1 MGHEL
6 TLALSP
12 DAPRQIRR
20 SLDRY
25 IGLLQQSLLDDL
37 VLVSSELVSNAVQ
50 HSGRPKGDPI
60 EYRLTIFPETILV
73 EVADRG
79 VGTDQLRPTTGTPSS
94 GLGLVE
100 LLSDRWAG
108 SAHTD
113 TFNVWLEIDIEAT
126 LIRRKQ
132 R

>member
-6 TLALSP
+6 TLALCP

-25 IGLLQQSLLDDL
+25 TGLVQQSLLDDL
-37 VLVSSELVSNAVQ
+37 VLASSELVSNAVR

-60 EYRLTIFPETILV
+60 RYRLTVFPKTILV

-79 VGTDQLRPTTGTPSS
+79 EGANQLQPTTGTPPS

-100 LLSDRWAG
+100 LLSDRWA
-108 SAHTD
+108 SNAQAD
-113 TFNVWLEIDIEAT
+113 TFNVWFEIDIEPS

>member
-6 TLALSP
+6 TLGLSP

-25 IGLLQQSLLDDL
+25 IGLLQASLLDDL
-37 VLVSSELVSNAVQ
+37 ILVSSELVSNAVQ

-60 EYRLTIFPETILV
+60 DYRLTIFPGTILV

-79 VGTDQLRPTTGTPSS
+79 VGTGQLRAITGAPPS

-108 SAHTD
+108 SAQAD
-113 TFNVWLEIDIEAT
+113 RFNVWLEIDIEPS

-132 R
+132 G

>member
-1 MGHEL
+1 VGHEL

-37 VLVSSELVSNAVQ
+37 VLASSELVSNAVQ
-50 HSGRPKGDPI
+50 HSGRPHGDPI
-60 EYRLTIFPETILV
+60 DYKLTIFPKTILV
-73 EVADRG
+73 EVAARG
-79 VGTDQLRPTTGTPSS
+79 VGTNQLRPNTSTPPS

-108 SAHTD
+108 SARTGA
-113 TFNVWLEIDIEAT
+113 FNVWFEIDIEPS

>member
-6 TLALSP
+6 ILALSP

-37 VLVSSELVSNAVQ
+37 ILVSSELVSNAVQ
-50 HSGRPKGDPI
+50 HSGRPEGDPI
-60 EYRLTIFPETILV
+60 NYRLTVFPKTILV

-79 VGTDQLRPTTGTPSS
+79 VGTGQLRPTTGTPPS

-100 LLSDRWAG
+100 LLSDRWSG
-108 SAHTD
+108 SAQAD
-113 TFNVWLEIDIEAT
+113 TFNVWLEIDIEPS

>member
-1 MGHEL
+1 VGHEL

-20 SLDRY
+20 SLDCY

-60 EYRLTIFPETILV
+60 NYRLTIFPKTILV

-79 VGTDQLRPTTGTPSS
+79 VGTDQLRPTTGTPPS

-108 SAHTD
+108 SAQAD
-113 TFNVWLEIDIEAT
+113 TFNVWLEIDIEPS
-126 LIRRKQ
+126 LIKRKQ